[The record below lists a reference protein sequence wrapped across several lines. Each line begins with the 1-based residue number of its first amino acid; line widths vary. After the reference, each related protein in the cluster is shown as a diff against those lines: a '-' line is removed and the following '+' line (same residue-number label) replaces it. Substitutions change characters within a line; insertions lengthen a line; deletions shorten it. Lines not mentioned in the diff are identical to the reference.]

1 MSKTKQ
7 HLDNIEIVDTPDI
20 AFFEVRMVV
29 AMDEYDEAEPI
40 TGSEW
45 LLNLLSLASEGV
57 DIKYP
62 ASEFIRSMVTIK
74 EKRIHLCTVERIEA

>member
-7 HLDNIEIVDTPDI
+7 HLDNIEIIDTPDI

-29 AMDEYDEAEPI
+29 AMEEYDESDSI

-45 LLNLLSLASEGV
+45 LLNLLSLASDGT
-57 DIKYP
+57 DIKF
-62 ASEFIRSMVTIK
+62 AAGEFIRSMITIK